1 MSDQLVLTES
11 PRPGVCVVTL
21 NRPDKRNALNIGL
34 LEQLCDAIDRLNA
47 QTESRVLVFTGA
59 GPVFCAGLDLA
70 EARDTAKSARS
81 GELVARMLKGV
92 MTSPH
97 VTIAAVRGAAVAG
110 GAGLMLACDLAV
122 VADDFKTGFPEVRR
136 GLVAGLVMT
145 FLRRRLPESKA
156 RELILLGELMGAD
169 EALASGMVNR
179 VVPPDSVM
187 TEALAI
193 SGLALKG
200 APAALR
206 RSKRLFDDLYGKPVG
221 EHIDYATNLHKDMRT
236 SPEAVEGL
244 TAFAEKRL
252 PNWDPDSRAS
262 R

>member
-1 MSDQLVLTES
+1 MSDPLVLTET
-11 PRPGVCVVTL
+11 PATGMALVTL
-21 NRPDKRNALNIGL
+21 NRPDKRNALNMEL
-34 LEQLCDAIDRLNA
+34 MEQLCDAIDRLNA
-47 QTESRVLVFTGA
+47 QTTSRVIVFTGA

-92 MTSPH
+92 MASPH

-145 FLRRRLPESKA
+145 FLRRRLPEAKA

-169 EALASGMVNR
+169 EALALGMVNR
-179 VVPPDSVM
+179 VAPSTGVVD
-187 TEALAI
+187 EAIRLA
-193 SGLALKG
+193 GLALKG
-200 APAALR
+200 APTALK
-206 RSKRLFDDLYGKPVG
+206 RSKRLFNDLYGKPVD
-221 EHIDYATNLHKDMRT
+221 EHVDYAVNLHKDMRT
-236 SPEAVEGL
+236 SPEAMEGL
-244 TAFAEKRL
+244 QAFAEKRL
-252 PNWDPDSRAS
+252 PNWDPES
-262 R
+262 